1 MGQAPGSG
9 APAAGPGAAL
19 LLVGNVDYGARPG
32 SADARGTS
40 RAAAADAR
48 ARSFAVFGRLAA
60 TGGEIT
66 ALRDLFQRRYPTAPV
81 LDLRGAQATEGTIR
95 EQAGHHRWIH
105 LATHGFFAPPT
116 LRSALTPEPAGA
128 AGPARPVQRAI
139 DPFGGRG
146 VVGFHPGLLSGVALT
161 GANRP
166 PEPGQDDGILTATE
180 VAELDLSGVEL
191 VALSACETGLGESA
205 GGEGV
210 LGLQRAFQEAGVGS
224 VVASLWSVD
233 DAATRAMMER
243 FYQDLWQEGLGKL
256 AALRE
261 RSSGCCAGGRRGG
274 TRGWW
279 SGPGVEAEG
288 RGPGLSSGL
297 GAASGAG

>member
-1 MGQAPGSG
+1 M
-9 APAAGPGAAL
+9 
-19 LLVGNVDYGARPG
+19 
-32 SADARGTS
+32 
-40 RAAAADAR
+40 
-48 ARSFAVFGRLAA
+48 
-60 TGGEIT
+60 
-66 ALRDLFQRRYPTAPV
+66 
-81 LDLRGAQATEGTIR
+81 
-95 EQAGHHRWIH
+95 
-105 LATHGFFAPPT
+105 
-116 LRSALTPEPAGA
+116 RSALTPEPAGA
-128 AGPARPVQRAI
+128 AGPAGPVQRAI

-146 VVGFHPGLLSGVALT
+146 VVGFHPGLLSGVALA

-261 RSSGCCAGGRRGG
+261 AQLWMLRGGPARGGQGDGDPGQQSRPRAEGPASRRGVEPLPE
-274 TRGWW
+274 
-279 SGPGVEAEG
+279 PGEG
-288 RGPGLSSGL
+288 RVRPYYWAAFVLSGDWR
-297 GAASGAG
+297 